1 MRLSACLLASCLA
14 LFSLSASAEMVS
26 DLYQVREAVTSQQP
40 DERNAA
46 LGKALETLLLR
57 LTGDRKALQNPAL
70 AGVRQDPQQLV
81 SRFSY
86 EGDKLVVDFD
96 PLTTENKLREA
107 GLPQWGSNR
116 PAILTWW
123 LNSTAEGSS
132 LLGDAQEAAAPL
144 RQAAQHRGLPLRLPL
159 ADLSEQMVATP
170 ENLGATQAD
179 ALQPIS
185 ERYAADALLA
195 VQAHEDGGQW
205 QAQWRLWLADSREQG
220 TAQAADLNAL
230 SDAVMLA
237 VSERLAPRFVVK
249 PGSASAMTVEVQG
262 ANLARYAE
270 LERLLEPFAARLQQ
284 VNGDRMTWQVNASA
298 EQLRAQLG
306 LAGLQEVPADAAP
319 LDASAQPGSTAA
331 PTPAPAPSNLLRFS
345 W

>member
-1 MRLSACLLASCLA
+1 MRLSASLLASCLA
-14 LFSLSASAEMVS
+14 LFSLSSSAETVS
-26 DLYQVREAVTSQQP
+26 DLYQVREPVTSQQP
-40 DERNAA
+40 EERNAA
-46 LGKALETLLLR
+46 LGKALETLVLR
-57 LTGDRKALQNPAL
+57 LTGDSKAVQSPAL

-96 PLTTENKLREA
+96 PLTSENKLRQA
-107 GLPQWGSNR
+107 GVPLWGANR

-123 LNSTAEGSS
+123 LNISNEGAS
-132 LLGDAQEAAAPL
+132 LVGDGQEAAAPL

-159 ADLSEQMVATP
+159 ADLSEQLVATP
-170 ENLGATQAD
+170 ENLGGNSAD

-185 ERYAADALLA
+185 ERYSADGLLA
-195 VQAHEDGGQW
+195 VQAHEEGGQW
-205 QAQWRLWLADSREQG
+205 QAQWRLWLGDSREQG
-220 TAQAADLNAL
+220 NAQGADQSAL
-230 SDAVMLA
+230 ADAVLLA

-249 PGSASAMTVEVQG
+249 PGAASALTIEVQG

-270 LERLLEPFAARLQQ
+270 LERLLEPFAARLLQ
-284 VNGDRMTWQVNASA
+284 VNGEQMTWQVNASG

-319 LDASAQPGSTAA
+319 LDASAQPGT
-331 PTPAPAPSNLLRFS
+331 TPAPAPSNLLRFR